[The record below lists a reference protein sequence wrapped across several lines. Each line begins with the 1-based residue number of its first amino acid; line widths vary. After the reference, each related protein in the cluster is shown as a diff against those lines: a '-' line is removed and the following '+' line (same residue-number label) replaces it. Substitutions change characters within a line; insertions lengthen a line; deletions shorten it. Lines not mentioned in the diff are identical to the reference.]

1 MRWAILLLISG
12 ILTMADYS
20 PKDLARALMGARPA
34 AAQGQASPQD
44 LERARL
50 AKQAREIERR
60 ALTAPGRI
68 GHDEHER
75 LSRLAE
81 GFKISREQYE
91 AATGM
96 NNPPPG
102 VDPDEWR
109 GSLMPLR
116 TRR

>member
-1 MRWAILLLISG
+1 MRWAILLLLSG

-20 PKDLARALMGARPA
+20 PKDLARALAAEPA
-34 AAQGQASPQD
+34 QAQGPD
-44 LERARL
+44 RAL
-50 AKQAREIERR
+50 IAKQAREMEQR

-68 GHDEHER
+68 SRDEHER
-75 LSRLAE
+75 LSRLAG
-81 GFKISREQYE
+81 GFKISKEQYE

-96 NNPPPG
+96 NNPPKG